1 MAALADEQRLLDLLR
16 AGDEGAAREVFS
28 AYVDRLLR
36 LARERISARLARRVD
51 PEDVVQSVFRTFF
64 SHAREG
70 RFILTEQDD
79 LARLLISI
87 TVRKTLRQIAF
98 HRAAKRDAGLET
110 EVPAAAE
117 DSPEPRALAPSPEVA
132 VAFVDQLEHF
142 LSRLRPRDRT
152 VLEMRLQ
159 GYRSEE
165 IAREMGT
172 SDRFVRRALGH
183 IRAVAE
189 EEDLTP

>member
-70 RFILTEQDD
+70 RFTLTEQDD
-79 LARLLISI
+79 LGRLLVSI

-98 HRAAKRDAGLET
+98 HRAAKRDPGLET
-110 EVPAAAE
+110 EVPASAE
-117 DSPEPRALAPSPEVA
+117 DSPEPRTLEPGPEVA

-152 VLEMRLQ
+152 VLEMRLH

-165 IAREMGT
+165 IARELGT

-189 EEDLTP
+189 EEDLIP